1 MKRKILLSMLAVM
14 TSICMLTACGNSSDP
29 AEDTKSTDAT
39 ESESMMQEEEKQTV
53 EETDADG
60 TTLSGDRQE
69 AAAED
74 AESISRNVA
83 YRSDEFYLSI
93 GLPEDWEYRI
103 LSEEDLE
110 KEDNLYSCAIR
121 FWQKD
126 YPEDIFVLGYQ
137 APFGMCGTGVTID
150 ELKLENGITGWR
162 YTEELDSTLWLTITL
177 NHPENDVS
185 GGTYLITAS
194 PSLEDWKVLA
204 PAFEEILQTVW
215 VGPKSGAEELLK
227 EANDDLL
234 KEGADVPSKETVLVR
249 RNACL
254 QGMSEEDIARLTENI
269 KVANLAMEYSFLYDR
284 LFERMADPEDLYWNY
299 VDQKG
304 DIQIGY
310 SMEQEA
316 VDAWKDYSQNAEE
329 ITDMDSYWKAYQ
341 KYEEEHGQPVYTY
354 NRFDADNFIA
364 LMEEMKGLLKNDML
378 TADLNRLIENTRQA
392 KETHDVTYIKEIYY
406 ILHDMDYYLLRY
418 APDDV
423 ASFVQDKGTI
433 AVYYGALQVYG

>member
-14 TSICMLTACGNSSDP
+14 TSICMMTACGNSSNSVQ
-29 AEDTKSTDAT
+29 DTKSMDET
-39 ESESMMQEEEKQTV
+39 ESGSTVQDEEKQTT
-53 EETDADG
+53 EEVDADG
-60 TTLSGDRQE
+60 
-69 AAAED
+69 
-74 AESISRNVA
+74 ISRNVA

-93 GLPEDWEYRI
+93 GLPTDWEYQI
-103 LSEEDLE
+103 LLEEDLE

-137 APFGMCGTGVTID
+137 PSFGMCGTGVTID

-162 YTEELDSTLWLTITL
+162 YTEELDSSLWLTITL
-177 NHPENDVS
+177 NNPENDVS

-194 PSLEDWKVLA
+194 PSLEVWKVLE

-215 VGPKSGAEELLK
+215 VGPKNGEEELLK
-227 EANDDLL
+227 GTAEDLL
-234 KEGADVPSKETVLVR
+234 EEGADVPSKETVLER

-254 QGMSEEDIARLTENI
+254 QGMSEEDITRLTENI
-269 KVANLAMEYSFLYDR
+269 KVANLAMEYSYLYDR

-310 SMEQEA
+310 SLEQEA
-316 VDAWKDYSQNAEE
+316 VDAWKEYSQNAEE

-341 KYEEEHGQPVYTY
+341 QYEEEHGQPVYTY

-378 TADLNRLIENTRQA
+378 TADLNQLIENTRQA

>member
-1 MKRKILLSMLAVM
+1 MKRKFGVLILAVM
-14 TSICMLTACGNSSDP
+14 TSICVMAACGNSVQGTD
-29 AEDTKSTDAT
+29 STDAT
-39 ESESMMQEEEKQTV
+39 ESDSMMQDEENQTA
-53 EETDADG
+53 EESDG
-60 TTLSGDRQE
+60 NGTEISGDGQE
-69 AAAED
+69 AAGGD
-74 AESISRNVA
+74 AEGTSRNVV

-93 GLPEDWEYRI
+93 DLPEDWEYQI

-110 KEDNLYSCAIR
+110 KQDTLYSCAIR

-137 APFGMCGTGVTID
+137 PSFGMCGTGVTID

-162 YTEELDSTLWLTITL
+162 YTEELDSSLWLTITL
-177 NHPENDVS
+177 NNPENDVS
-185 GGTYLITAS
+185 GGAYLITAS
-194 PSLEDWKVLA
+194 PSLEDWKVLE

-215 VGPKSGAEELLK
+215 VGSKSGTEELL
-227 EANDDLL
+227 EGTVEDLL
-234 KEGADVPSKETVLVR
+234 EEGADVPSKETVLEK

-254 QGMSEEDIARLTENI
+254 QGMLEEDITRLTENI

-284 LFERMADPEDLYWNY
+284 LFERMADPKDLYWNY

-310 SMEQEA
+310 SLEQEA
-316 VDAWKDYSQNAEE
+316 VDAWKEYSQNAEE

-341 KYEEEHGQPVYTY
+341 QYEEEHGQPVYTY

-364 LMEEMKGLLKNDML
+364 LMEEMKGLLKNDTL
-378 TADLNRLIENTRQA
+378 AADLDQLIENTRQA

-423 ASFVQDKGTI
+423 ASFVQDKGRI

>member
-14 TSICMLTACGNSSDP
+14 TSICMMTACGNSSNSVQ
-29 AEDTKSTDAT
+29 DTKSMDET
-39 ESESMMQEEEKQTV
+39 ESGSTVQDEEKQTT
-53 EETDADG
+53 EEVDADG
-60 TTLSGDRQE
+60 
-69 AAAED
+69 
-74 AESISRNVA
+74 ISRNVA

-93 GLPEDWEYRI
+93 GLPTDWEYQI

-137 APFGMCGTGVTID
+137 PSFGMCGTGVTID

-162 YTEELDSTLWLTITL
+162 YTEELDSSLWLTITL
-177 NHPENDVS
+177 NNPENDVS

-194 PSLEDWKVLA
+194 PSLEDWKVLE

-215 VGPKSGAEELLK
+215 VGPKNGEEELLK
-227 EANDDLL
+227 GTAEDLL
-234 KEGADVPSKETVLVR
+234 EEGADVPSKETVLER

-254 QGMSEEDIARLTENI
+254 QGMSEEDITRLTENI
-269 KVANLAMEYSFLYDR
+269 KVANLAMEYSYLYER

-310 SMEQEA
+310 SLEQEA
-316 VDAWKDYSQNAEE
+316 VDAWKEYSQNAEE

-341 KYEEEHGQPVYTY
+341 QYEEEHGQPVYTY

-364 LMEEMKGLLKNDML
+364 LMEEMKGLLKNDTL
-378 TADLNRLIENTRQA
+378 AADLDQLIENTRQA

-423 ASFVQDKGTI
+423 ASFVQDKGRI

>member
-1 MKRKILLSMLAVM
+1 MKRKFLALMLAVM
-14 TSICMLTACGNSSDP
+14 APICMLTACGNSPNSMQGTD
-29 AEDTKSTDAT
+29 STDAT
-39 ESESMMQEEEKQTV
+39 ESGLTVQDEERQTA

-60 TTLSGDRQE
+60 TALSGDGQE
-69 AAAED
+69 AAGGD
-74 AESISRNVA
+74 AEGISRNVV
-83 YRSDEFYLSI
+83 YRSDELYLSI
-93 GLPEDWEYRI
+93 GLPTDWEYQI

-137 APFGMCGTGVTID
+137 PSFGMCGTGVTIE

-162 YTEELDSTLWLTITL
+162 YTEELDSSLWLTITL
-177 NHPENDVS
+177 NNPENDVS
-185 GGTYLITAS
+185 GGAYLITAS
-194 PSLEDWKVLA
+194 PSLEDWKVLE

-227 EANDDLL
+227 GTVEDLL
-234 KEGADVPSKETVLVR
+234 EEGADVPSKETVLER

-254 QGMSEEDIARLTENI
+254 QGMSEEDITRLTENI
-269 KVANLAMEYSFLYDR
+269 KVANLAMEYSYLYDR

-299 VDQKG
+299 IDQKG

-310 SMEQEA
+310 SLEQEA
-316 VDAWKDYSQNAEE
+316 VDAWKEYSQNAEE

-341 KYEEEHGQPVYTY
+341 QYEEEHGQPVYTY

-364 LMEEMKGLLKNDML
+364 LMEEMKGLLKNDTL
-378 TADLNRLIENTRQA
+378 TADLDQLIENTRQA

-423 ASFVQDKGTI
+423 ASFVQDKGRI

>member
-1 MKRKILLSMLAVM
+1 MKRKFLALMLALM
-14 TSICMLTACGNSSDP
+14 TSICMLTACGNSSST
-29 AEDTKSTDAT
+29 AQDTNSTDVT
-39 ESESMMQEEEKQTV
+39 ESDSTVQNEEKQTT
-53 EETDADG
+53 EEVDADG
-60 TTLSGDRQE
+60 TEFSGDEQE
-69 AAAED
+69 AAGED
-74 AESISRNVA
+74 AKGISRNVA

-93 GLPEDWEYRI
+93 GLPTDWEYQI

-110 KEDNLYSCAIR
+110 KEDNLYSCATR

-137 APFGMCGTGVTID
+137 PSFGMCGTGVTIE
-150 ELKLENGITGWR
+150 ELKLENGISGWR
-162 YTEELDSTLWLTITL
+162 YTEELDSALWLTITL

-194 PSLEDWKVLA
+194 PSLEDWKVLE

-215 VGPKSGAEELLK
+215 VGSKSGAEELLK
-227 EANDDLL
+227 GTVEDLL
-234 KEGADVPSKETVLVR
+234 EEGADVPSKETVLER
-249 RNACL
+249 RNTCL
-254 QGMSEEDIARLTENI
+254 QGMAEEDITRLTENI

-310 SMEQEA
+310 SLEQEA
-316 VDAWKDYSQNAEE
+316 VDAWKEYSQNAEE

-341 KYEEEHGQPVYTY
+341 QYEEEHGQPVYTY

-364 LMEEMKGLLKNDML
+364 LMEEMKGLLKNDTL
-378 TADLNRLIENTRQA
+378 AADLDQLIVNTRQA

-423 ASFVQDKGTI
+423 ASFVQDKGRI
-433 AVYYGALQVYG
+433 AVYYGALQVYK

>member
-1 MKRKILLSMLAVM
+1 MKRKILISMLAVFVA
-14 TSICMLTACGNSSDP
+14 ICMLTACGNSSNTAQD
-29 AEDTKSTDAT
+29 
-39 ESESMMQEEEKQTV
+39 EEKQTA
-53 EETDADG
+53 EESDG
-60 TTLSGDRQE
+60 NGTELSGDGQE
-69 AAAED
+69 AAGED
-74 AESISRNVA
+74 EESISRNVA

-93 GLPEDWEYRI
+93 GLPADWEYQI

-137 APFGMCGTGVTID
+137 PSFGMCGTGVTID

-162 YTEELDSTLWLTITL
+162 YTEELDSSLWLTITL
-177 NHPENDVS
+177 NNPENDVS
-185 GGTYLITAS
+185 GGAYLITAS
-194 PSLEDWKVLA
+194 PSLEDWKVLE

-215 VGPKSGAEELLK
+215 VGPKSGAEELL
-227 EANDDLL
+227 EGTVEDLL
-234 KEGADVPSKETVLVR
+234 EEGADVPSKETVLER

-254 QGMSEEDIARLTENI
+254 QGMSEEDITRLTENI
-269 KVANLAMEYSFLYDR
+269 KVANLAMEYSYLYDR

-299 VDQKG
+299 IDQKG

-310 SMEQEA
+310 SLEQEA
-316 VDAWKDYSQNAEE
+316 VDAWKEYSQNAEE

-341 KYEEEHGQPVYTY
+341 QYEEEHGQPVYTY

-364 LMEEMKGLLKNDML
+364 LMEEMKGLLKNDTL
-378 TADLNRLIENTRQA
+378 TADLDQLIENTRQA
-392 KETHDVTYIKEIYY
+392 KETHDVIYIKEIYY

-423 ASFVQDKGTI
+423 ASFVQDKGRI

>member
-1 MKRKILLSMLAVM
+1 MKRKILILMLAVM
-14 TSICMLTACGNSSDP
+14 TSICMMTACGNSSNSVQGTD
-29 AEDTKSTDAT
+29 STDAT
-39 ESESMMQEEEKQTV
+39 ESDSMMQDEEKQTT
-53 EETDADG
+53 EEVNEDRTE
-60 TTLSGDRQE
+60 LSGDGQE
-69 AAAED
+69 AAGED
-74 AESISRNVA
+74 AENISRNVA

-93 GLPEDWEYRI
+93 GLPTDWEYQI

-137 APFGMCGTGVTID
+137 PSFGMCGTGVTIE

-162 YTEELDSTLWLTITL
+162 YTEELDSSLWLTITL
-177 NHPENDVS
+177 NNPENDVS
-185 GGTYLITAS
+185 GGAYLITAS
-194 PSLEDWKVLA
+194 PSLEDWKVLE

-215 VGPKSGAEELLK
+215 VGPKSGAEELL
-227 EANDDLL
+227 EGTVEDLL
-234 KEGADVPSKETVLVR
+234 EEGADVPSKETVLER

-254 QGMSEEDIARLTENI
+254 QGMSEEDMTRLTENI

-310 SMEQEA
+310 SLEQEA
-316 VDAWKDYSQNAEE
+316 VDAWKEYSQNAEE

-341 KYEEEHGQPVYTY
+341 QYEEEHGQPVYTY

-364 LMEEMKGLLKNDML
+364 LMEEMKGLLKNDTL
-378 TADLNRLIENTRQA
+378 AADLDRLIENTHQA

-423 ASFVQDKGTI
+423 APFVQDKGRI

>member
-14 TSICMLTACGNSSDP
+14 TSICMMTACGNSSNSVQ
-29 AEDTKSTDAT
+29 DTKSMDET
-39 ESESMMQEEEKQTV
+39 ESGSTVQDEEKQTT
-53 EETDADG
+53 EEVDADG
-60 TTLSGDRQE
+60 
-69 AAAED
+69 
-74 AESISRNVA
+74 ISRNVA

-93 GLPEDWEYRI
+93 GLPTDWEYQI

-137 APFGMCGTGVTID
+137 PSFGMCGTGVTID

-162 YTEELDSTLWLTITL
+162 YTEELDSSLWLTITL
-177 NHPENDVS
+177 NNPENDVS

-194 PSLEDWKVLA
+194 PSLEDWKVLE

-215 VGPKSGAEELLK
+215 VGPKNGEEELLK
-227 EANDDLL
+227 GTAEDLL
-234 KEGADVPSKETVLVR
+234 EEGADVPSKETVLER

-254 QGMSEEDIARLTENI
+254 QGMSEEDITRLTENI
-269 KVANLAMEYSFLYDR
+269 KVANLAMEYSYLYDR

-310 SMEQEA
+310 SLEQEA
-316 VDAWKDYSQNAEE
+316 VDAWKEYSQNAEE

-341 KYEEEHGQPVYTY
+341 QYEEEHGQLVYTY

-423 ASFVQDKGTI
+423 ASFVQDKGRI

>member
-14 TSICMLTACGNSSDP
+14 TSICMMTACGNSSNSVQ
-29 AEDTKSTDAT
+29 DTKSMDET
-39 ESESMMQEEEKQTV
+39 ESGSTVQDEEKQTT
-53 EETDADG
+53 EEVDVDG
-60 TTLSGDRQE
+60 
-69 AAAED
+69 
-74 AESISRNVA
+74 ISRNVA

-93 GLPEDWEYRI
+93 GLPTDWEYQI
-103 LSEEDLE
+103 LLEEDLE

-137 APFGMCGTGVTID
+137 PSFGMCGTGVTID

-162 YTEELDSTLWLTITL
+162 YTEELDSSLWLTITL
-177 NHPENDVS
+177 NNPENDVS

-194 PSLEDWKVLA
+194 PSLEVWKVLE

-215 VGPKSGAEELLK
+215 VGPKNGEEELLK
-227 EANDDLL
+227 GTAEDLL
-234 KEGADVPSKETVLVR
+234 EEGADVPSKETVLER

-254 QGMSEEDIARLTENI
+254 QGMSEEDITRLTENI
-269 KVANLAMEYSFLYDR
+269 KVANLAMEYSYLYDR

-310 SMEQEA
+310 SLEQEA
-316 VDAWKDYSQNAEE
+316 VDAWKEYSQNAEE

-341 KYEEEHGQPVYTY
+341 QYEEEHGQPVYTY

-364 LMEEMKGLLKNDML
+364 LMEEMKGLLKNDTL
-378 TADLNRLIENTRQA
+378 AADLDQLIENTRQA

>member
-14 TSICMLTACGNSSDP
+14 TSICMMTACGNSSNSVQ
-29 AEDTKSTDAT
+29 DTKSMDET
-39 ESESMMQEEEKQTV
+39 ESGSTVQDEEKQTT
-53 EETDADG
+53 EEVDADG
-60 TTLSGDRQE
+60 
-69 AAAED
+69 
-74 AESISRNVA
+74 ISRNVA

-93 GLPEDWEYRI
+93 GLPTDWEYQI

-137 APFGMCGTGVTID
+137 PSFGMCGTGVTID

-162 YTEELDSTLWLTITL
+162 YTEELDSSLWLTITL
-177 NHPENDVS
+177 NNPENDVS

-194 PSLEDWKVLA
+194 PSLEDWKVLE

-215 VGPKSGAEELLK
+215 VGPKNGEEELLK
-227 EANDDLL
+227 GTAEDLL
-234 KEGADVPSKETVLVR
+234 EEGADVPSKETVLER

-254 QGMSEEDIARLTENI
+254 QGMSEEDITRLTENI
-269 KVANLAMEYSFLYDR
+269 KVANLAMEYSYLYDR

-310 SMEQEA
+310 SLEQEA
-316 VDAWKDYSQNAEE
+316 VDAWKEYSQNAEE

-341 KYEEEHGQPVYTY
+341 QYEEEHGQPVYTY

-364 LMEEMKGLLKNDML
+364 LMEEMKGLLKNDTL
-378 TADLNRLIENTRQA
+378 AADLDQLIENTRQA

-423 ASFVQDKGTI
+423 ASFVQDKGRI

>member
-14 TSICMLTACGNSSDP
+14 TSICMMTACGNSSNSVQ
-29 AEDTKSTDAT
+29 DTKSMDET
-39 ESESMMQEEEKQTV
+39 ESGSTVQDEEKQTT
-53 EETDADG
+53 EEVDADG
-60 TTLSGDRQE
+60 
-69 AAAED
+69 
-74 AESISRNVA
+74 ISRNVA

-93 GLPEDWEYRI
+93 GLPTDWEYQI
-103 LSEEDLE
+103 LSEENLE

-137 APFGMCGTGVTID
+137 PSFGMCGTGVTID

-162 YTEELDSTLWLTITL
+162 YTEELDSSLWLTITL
-177 NHPENDVS
+177 NNPENDVS

-194 PSLEDWKVLA
+194 PSLEDWKVLE

-215 VGPKSGAEELLK
+215 VGPKNGEEELLK
-227 EANDDLL
+227 GTAEDLL
-234 KEGADVPSKETVLVR
+234 EEGADVPSKETVLER

-254 QGMSEEDIARLTENI
+254 QGMSEEDITRLTENI
-269 KVANLAMEYSFLYDR
+269 KVANLAMEYSYLYDR

-310 SMEQEA
+310 SLEQEA
-316 VDAWKDYSQNAEE
+316 VDAWKEYSQNAEE

-341 KYEEEHGQPVYTY
+341 QYEEEHGQPVYTY

-364 LMEEMKGLLKNDML
+364 LMEEMKGLLKNDTL
-378 TADLNRLIENTRQA
+378 AADLDQLIENTRQA

-423 ASFVQDKGTI
+423 ASFVQDKGRI

>member
-14 TSICMLTACGNSSDP
+14 TSICMMTACGNSSNSVQ
-29 AEDTKSTDAT
+29 DTKSMDET
-39 ESESMMQEEEKQTV
+39 ESGSTVQDEEKQTT
-53 EETDADG
+53 EEVDADG
-60 TTLSGDRQE
+60 
-69 AAAED
+69 
-74 AESISRNVA
+74 ISRNVA

-93 GLPEDWEYRI
+93 GLPTDWEYQI
-103 LSEEDLE
+103 LLEEDLE

-137 APFGMCGTGVTID
+137 PSFGMCGTGVTID

-162 YTEELDSTLWLTITL
+162 YTEELDSSLWLTITL
-177 NHPENDVS
+177 NNPENDVS

-194 PSLEDWKVLA
+194 PSLEVWKVLE

-215 VGPKSGAEELLK
+215 VGPKNGEEELLK
-227 EANDDLL
+227 GTAEDLL
-234 KEGADVPSKETVLVR
+234 EEGADVPSKETVLER

-254 QGMSEEDIARLTENI
+254 QGMSEEDITRLTENI
-269 KVANLAMEYSFLYDR
+269 KVANLAMEYSYLYDR

-310 SMEQEA
+310 SLEQEA
-316 VDAWKDYSQNAEE
+316 VDAWKEYSQNAEE

-341 KYEEEHGQPVYTY
+341 QYEEEHGQPVYTY

-364 LMEEMKGLLKNDML
+364 LMEEMKGLLKNDTL
-378 TADLNRLIENTRQA
+378 AADLDQLIENTRQA

>member
-1 MKRKILLSMLAVM
+1 MKRKFLALMLALM
-14 TSICMLTACGNSSDP
+14 TSICMLTACGNSVQGTD
-29 AEDTKSTDAT
+29 STDAT
-39 ESESMMQEEEKQTV
+39 ESDSMMQDEEKQTT
-53 EETDADG
+53 EEVNEDG
-60 TTLSGDRQE
+60 TALSGDEQE
-69 AAAED
+69 AAGD
-74 AESISRNVA
+74 DVNGISRNVA

-93 GLPEDWEYRI
+93 GLPTDWEYQI

-137 APFGMCGTGVTID
+137 PSFGMCGTGVTIE

-162 YTEELDSTLWLTITL
+162 YTEELDSSLWLTITL
-177 NHPENDVS
+177 NNPENDVS
-185 GGTYLITAS
+185 GGAYLITAS
-194 PSLEDWKVLA
+194 PSLEDWKVLE

-215 VGPKSGAEELLK
+215 VGPKSGEEELL
-227 EANDDLL
+227 EGTVEDLL
-234 KEGADVPSKETVLVR
+234 EEGADVPSKETVLER

-254 QGMSEEDIARLTENI
+254 QGMSEEDMTRLTENI
-269 KVANLAMEYSFLYDR
+269 KVANLAMEYSYLYDR

-310 SMEQEA
+310 SLEQEA
-316 VDAWKDYSQNAEE
+316 VDAWKEYSQNAEE

-341 KYEEEHGQPVYTY
+341 QYEEEHGQPVYTY

-364 LMEEMKGLLKNDML
+364 LMEEMKGLLKNDTL
-378 TADLNRLIENTRQA
+378 TADLDQLIENTRQA

-423 ASFVQDKGTI
+423 ASFVQDKGRI

>member
-1 MKRKILLSMLAVM
+1 MKGKILLSMLAVM
-14 TSICMLTACGNSSDP
+14 TSICMLTACGNSSNSVQ
-29 AEDTKSTDAT
+29 DTKNTDAT
-39 ESESMMQEEEKQTV
+39 ESESTVQYEEKQTA

-74 AESISRNVA
+74 V
-83 YRSDEFYLSI
+83 
-93 GLPEDWEYRI
+93 
-103 LSEEDLE
+103 
-110 KEDNLYSCAIR
+110 
-121 FWQKD
+121 
-126 YPEDIFVLGYQ
+126 
-137 APFGMCGTGVTID
+137 
-150 ELKLENGITGWR
+150 
-162 YTEELDSTLWLTITL
+162 
-177 NHPENDVS
+177 
-185 GGTYLITAS
+185 
-194 PSLEDWKVLA
+194 
-204 PAFEEILQTVW
+204 
-215 VGPKSGAEELLK
+215 
-227 EANDDLL
+227 
-234 KEGADVPSKETVLVR
+234 DVPSKETVLER

-254 QGMSEEDIARLTENI
+254 QGMSEEDITRLTENI
-269 KVANLAMEYSFLYDR
+269 KVANLTMEYSFLYDR

-310 SMEQEA
+310 SLEQEA
-316 VDAWKDYSQNAEE
+316 VDAWKEYSQNAEE

-341 KYEEEHGQPVYTY
+341 QYEEEHGQPVYTY

-364 LMEEMKGLLKNDML
+364 LMEEMKGLLKNDTL
-378 TADLNRLIENTRQA
+378 TADLDQLIKNTRQA

-423 ASFVQDKGTI
+423 ASFVQDKGRI

>member
-1 MKRKILLSMLAVM
+1 MKRKILISMLAVFVA
-14 TSICMLTACGNSSDP
+14 ICMLTACGNSSNTAQD
-29 AEDTKSTDAT
+29 
-39 ESESMMQEEEKQTV
+39 EEKQTA
-53 EETDADG
+53 EESDG
-60 TTLSGDRQE
+60 NGTELSGDGQE
-69 AAAED
+69 AAGGD
-74 AESISRNVA
+74 AEGTSRNVV

-93 GLPEDWEYRI
+93 DLPADWEYQI

-137 APFGMCGTGVTID
+137 PSFGMCGTGVTID

-162 YTEELDSTLWLTITL
+162 YTEELDSSLWLTITL
-177 NHPENDVS
+177 NNPENDVS
-185 GGTYLITAS
+185 GGAYLITAS
-194 PSLEDWKVLA
+194 PSLEDWKVLE

-215 VGPKSGAEELLK
+215 VGPKSGAEELL
-227 EANDDLL
+227 EGTVEDLL
-234 KEGADVPSKETVLVR
+234 EEGADVPSKETVLER

-254 QGMSEEDIARLTENI
+254 QGMSEEDITRLTENI
-269 KVANLAMEYSFLYDR
+269 KVANLAMEYSYLYDR

-299 VDQKG
+299 IDQKG

-310 SMEQEA
+310 SLEQEA
-316 VDAWKDYSQNAEE
+316 VDAWKEYSQNAEE

-341 KYEEEHGQPVYTY
+341 QYEEEHGQPVYTY

-364 LMEEMKGLLKNDML
+364 LMEEMKGLLKNDTL
-378 TADLNRLIENTRQA
+378 TADLDQLIENTRQA

-423 ASFVQDKGTI
+423 ASFVQDKGRI